1 MAKTAAERQAA
12 YRKKRPYA
20 GAEGNGERNLNM
32 WVHTAAALALARLAR
47 HQGLSQREVLER
59 MIVAADDAIL
69 ATLNVGE
76 LATSKKFNVVVIK
89 INPQRCIVK

>member
-1 MAKTAAERQAA
+1 
-12 YRKKRPYA
+12 
-20 GAEGNGERNLNM
+20 M

-59 MIVAADDAIL
+59 MIVAADDGIL

-76 LATSKKFNVVVIK
+76 PAFDSYLGKAGRVS
-89 INPQRCIVK
+89 PCHYWQGLP

>member
-1 MAKTAAERQAA
+1 
-12 YRKKRPYA
+12 
-20 GAEGNGERNLNM
+20 
-32 WVHTAAALALARLAR
+32 
-47 HQGLSQREVLER
+47 

-69 ATLNVGE
+69 ATLNVDK